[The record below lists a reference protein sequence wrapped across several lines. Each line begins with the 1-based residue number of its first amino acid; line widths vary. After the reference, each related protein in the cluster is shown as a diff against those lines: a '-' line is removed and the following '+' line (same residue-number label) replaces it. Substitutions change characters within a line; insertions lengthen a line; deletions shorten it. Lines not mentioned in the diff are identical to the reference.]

1 MKKYHNM
8 VVDVCDW
15 KVRGYFPMETFD
27 HAAQIIC
34 RSKYCMSRSLLKA
47 CFNGFDSVPKSYESC

>member
-27 HAAQIIC
+27 HAAQIIFFQW
-34 RSKYCMSRSLLKA
+34 RLSITLPR
-47 CFNGFDSVPKSYESC
+47 

>member
-15 KVRGYFPMETFD
+15 KVRGSFPMETFD

-34 RSKYCMSRSLLKA
+34 RSKY
-47 CFNGFDSVPKSYESC
+47 